1 MNKKILLPVLTL
13 LICALVLVGLNVG
26 LSGLA
31 EKKAEAELTAKMQT
45 ILPGSTT
52 FTEETYTGDDA
63 NIRRVFA
70 AENGY
75 VIEVA
80 TNGYAG
86 EITMLV
92 GVDSDGKVTGL
103 QVRDM
108 EETFGLGG
116 EALTDHK
123 FLRQYLQ
130 TSGEAEV
137 GVNVDAI
144 TGATVTSKAVT
155 RCVNSAVAYV
165 TGADASS
172 GATS

>member
-1 MNKKILLPVLTL
+1 MKKNILVPFLTV
-13 LICALVLVGLNVG
+13 LICALVLVGLNAG
-26 LSGLA
+26 LSGVA
-31 EKKAEAELTAKMQT
+31 ASKAEAELTAKMQV
-45 ILPGSTT
+45 ILPGSET
-52 FTEETYTGDDA
+52 FTEEEYTGDDA

-92 GVDSDGKVTGL
+92 GVDKDGKVTGL

-116 EALTDHK
+116 EALTDHE

-144 TGATVTSKAVT
+144 SGATVTSKAIT

>member
-1 MNKKILLPVLTL
+1 MKKNLLLPVLAL
-13 LICALVLVGLNVG
+13 LICALVLVGLNAG
-26 LSGLA
+26 LSGVA
-31 EKKAEAELTAKMQT
+31 ASKAEAELTAKMQA
-45 ILPGSTT
+45 ILPGSET
-52 FTEETYTGDDA
+52 FTEEEYTGDDA

-92 GVDSDGKVTGL
+92 GVDKDGKVTGL

-116 EALTDHK
+116 EALTDHE

-130 TSGEAEV
+130 TSGE
-137 GVNVDAI
+137 DLP
-144 TGATVTSKAVT
+144 
-155 RCVNSAVAYV
+155 
-165 TGADASS
+165 
-172 GATS
+172 

>member
-1 MNKKILLPVLTL
+1 MKKTVMLPATALLLCV
-13 LICALVLVGLNVG
+13 LVLSFLTAG
-26 LSGLA
+26 LSGVA
-31 EKKAEAELTAKMQT
+31 AANAEAELTAKMQT
-45 ILPGSTT
+45 ILPGSET
-52 FTEETYTGDDA
+52 FTEEAYTGDDA

-92 GVDSDGKVTGL
+92 GVDKDGKVTGL

-116 EALTDHK
+116 EALTDHE

-144 TGATVTSKAVT
+144 TGATVTSKAIT

>member
-1 MNKKILLPVLTL
+1 MKKNVMLPATALLLCV
-13 LICALVLVGLNVG
+13 LVLSFLTAG
-26 LSGLA
+26 LSGVA
-31 EKKAEAELTAKMQT
+31 AANAEAELTAKMQT
-45 ILPGSTT
+45 ILPGSET
-52 FTEETYTGDDA
+52 FTEEAYTGDDA

-92 GVDSDGKVTGL
+92 GVDKDGKVTGL

-116 EALTDHK
+116 EALTDHE

-144 TGATVTSKAVT
+144 TGATVTSKAIT

>member
-1 MNKKILLPVLTL
+1 MKKNILVPSVTV
-13 LICALVLVGLNVG
+13 LICALVLALLSFG
-26 LSGLA
+26 LSGVA
-31 EKKAEAELTAKMQT
+31 KANAEAELTAKMQA
-45 ILPGSTT
+45 ILPGSSV

-75 VIEVA
+75 VIETA
-80 TNGYAG
+80 THGYAG
-86 EITMLV
+86 EIVMLI
-92 GVDSDGKVTGL
+92 GVDKDGKVTGL
-103 QVRDM
+103 QVRNM

-116 EALTDHK
+116 EALTDHE

>member
-1 MNKKILLPVLTL
+1 MNKKILIPVLTL
-13 LICALVLVGLNVG
+13 LICALVLVGLNAG
-26 LSGLA
+26 LSGVA
-31 EKKAEAELTAKMQT
+31 AAKAEAELTAKMQT
-45 ILPGSTT
+45 ILPGSTS
-52 FTEETYTGDDA
+52 FTEEAYTGDDA

-92 GVDSDGKVTGL
+92 GVDKDGKVTGL

-116 EALTDHK
+116 EALTDHE

-144 TGATVTSKAVT
+144 TGATVTSKAIT

>member
-1 MNKKILLPVLTL
+1 MKKNILVPSVTV
-13 LICALVLVGLNVG
+13 LICALVLALLSFG
-26 LSGLA
+26 LSGVA
-31 EKKAEAELTAKMQT
+31 KANAEAELTAKMQT
-45 ILPGSTT
+45 ILPGSSV

-92 GVDSDGKVTGL
+92 GVDKDGKVTGL
-103 QVRDM
+103 QVRNM
-108 EETFGLGG
+108 QETFGLGG
-116 EALTDHK
+116 EALTDHE

>member
-1 MNKKILLPVLTL
+1 MKKNLLLPALTL
-13 LICALVLVGLNVG
+13 LVCALLLVGLNVG
-26 LSGLA
+26 LSDVA
-31 EKKAEAELTAKMQT
+31 AAKAEAELTAKMQT
-45 ILPGSTT
+45 ILPGSET
-52 FTEETYTGDDA
+52 FTEEEYTGDDA

-75 VIEVA
+75 VIEA
-80 TNGYAG
+80 TTNGYAG

-92 GVDSDGKVTGL
+92 GVDKDGKVTGL

-108 EETFGLGG
+108 EETLGLGG
-116 EALTDHK
+116 EALTDHE

-144 TGATVTSKAVT
+144 SGATVTSKAIT
-155 RCVNSAVAYV
+155 RCVNSAVSYV